1 MKRKDK
7 IDTLGAASLI
17 VFSALIGLNQ
27 VLIKIVNDGLQPVF
41 QAGMRSVFAFVIVFS
56 YAVIRG
62 NKINITDG
70 SLKPGIITGIF
81 FGLEFVLLFLA
92 LDYTT
97 VGRASIMFYSMPVW
111 LTIVAHFLIPN
122 EKITFIRILGLLCAV
137 VGLAWALSD
146 NISGGYALLG
156 DLMCI
161 IGSILWAG
169 IVLFARLSN
178 LRKSTPEMQL
188 IYQLAVSPFI
198 LIPVAFFFGPFIRD
212 LQLLHIFLFGFQ
224 VIGIVSIGFVLW
236 FWVLSIYPA
245 SDMASFSFLA
255 PVFGVIFG
263 WLVLGENIG
272 ITIVGS
278 LFLVSVGII
287 LINWKKKS
295 G

>member
-1 MKRKDK
+1 MKRKEK
-7 IDTLGAASLI
+7 IDSLGATALI
-17 VFSALIGLNQ
+17 SFSAMLGLNQ

-41 QAGMRSVFAFVIVFS
+41 QAGLRSILALIIVFS
-56 YAVIRG
+56 YAVFRG
-62 NKINITDG
+62 NKINISDG
-70 SLKPGIITGIF
+70 SLKPGIITGLF
-81 FGLEFVLLFLA
+81 FGLEFVLLFVA

-122 EKITFIRILGLLCAV
+122 EKITLIRVLGLLSAFIGV
-137 VGLAWALSD
+137 IWALSGNTWEGD
-146 NISGGYALLG
+146 ALLG
-156 DLMCI
+156 DLMCVL
-161 IGSILWAG
+161 GSILWAG

-198 LIPVAFFFGPFIRD
+198 LIPVAFFFGPFIRE
-212 LQLLHIFLFGFQ
+212 LEILHLFLFGFQ
-224 VIGIVSIGFVLW
+224 VIGVVSVGFVLW

-263 WLVLGENIG
+263 WLILDEKIG
-272 ITIVGS
+272 VTILGS

-287 LINWKKKS
+287 LINWKAKLR
-295 G
+295 